1 MEKILGIDTG
11 TNSLGWA
18 IVEKHDEEYKLLEK
32 GVNIFQE
39 GVKIEKG
46 IELSKAAERTEH
58 RSTRVRYYRIKIRKI
73 RLLKILSDHQLCP
86 HVSSQE
92 LSLWRHRNIYPK
104 NELLLQWESTD
115 DEVDKNPY
123 TFRYKCLTEK
133 LDLTDPTQRYILG
146 RALYHINQRRGFLSN
161 RKSEDSEEDGTVKTG
176 INDLTQAIENAGCKY
191 LGEYFYHLYHK
202 GEKIRNHYTARN
214 EHYLKEFKAI
224 CEKQQLDDSLV
235 KELENAIFFQRPLK
249 SQKGLVGHCV
259 FEPKKTK
266 CPASHPLFEE
276 FRMLQFVNNIK
287 IQTPH
292 DNELRPLNEEERE
305 KILPKFFRKTK
316 TSFAFEDIAK
326 ELAGKNKYAYYK
338 DPKGKPYL
346 FNYHMDTSV
355 SGCPL
360 TAGLKDI
367 FGEDWINAV
376 SEVYDKAEGKSQQ
389 QIMNDI
395 WHVLFDFSDK
405 EHIEAFGRNHLQLN
419 EEDAKKFSNIK
430 VHSDYASLSL
440 KAICKIL
447 PYLRMGLIY
456 PIATFFG
463 NLEEVIPADIW
474 GIKENRK
481 QMVEELLVAISD
493 KDNNPAD
500 QRTTEQCIKDYL
512 INNDH
517 WRVNKEATNK
527 LYHPSMIESY
537 PHVPENENKL
547 GSPRINS
554 VRNPMAMRSL
564 FRMRHVINTLL
575 AEGKID
581 RDTTI
586 HIEFARELNDANKRQ
601 ALYRYN
607 RENENERKKA
617 KDEIIKL
624 YKEATSKDIEPTDT
638 DILKYLLWEEQ
649 KHKCIYTDEEI
660 GISDFIGENPKYDIE
675 HTIPRSVGG
684 DSTMMNLTLCNS
696 KFNREIKQTSLPSQL
711 SNHEDIL
718 LRIEEWKKKYEDL
731 DKRIRKTR
739 TSSSMSKEQKD
750 RKIQERNYLKL
761 RRDYWYGKYQ
771 RFVMSNVPEGFSRRQ
786 GANIGVISKYGRLY
800 LKSFFNKVFVVKG
813 LATSD
818 FRKIWGIQDIY
829 SKKERVNH
837 VHHCIDAIVIAC
849 IGPGEYNKLAEYYHD
864 EENHKWYGAS
874 KGRFDTPWP
883 TFATDINKIQQEII
897 VAHHTA
903 DNMAKKGKHKIL
915 LKGKK
920 VWANGDTARTS
931 LHLDT
936 YYGAIEQDGVVKYV
950 VRKPLDENFKES
962 DVKNIVDETVK
973 EIVQNAIN
981 EHGNLKKAIAAGIWM
996 NKEKG
1001 IAIKKV
1007 RCFTPSVTRPLH
1019 IRQQRD
1025 LSPKEYK
1032 QQFHVM
1038 NDTNYAM
1045 AIYIGRDKKGKEKRA
1060 FEMINNLDASRYFR
1074 SSNDKEAVGHNLVPL
1089 SKKDYPL
1096 TYVLKKGTMVLL
1108 YGNTPEEIQEC
1119 TKEELIKRLYKITGL
1134 SSTVI
1139 NGCDYGSITMQHSQE
1154 ARPSGELKAKNGAYK
1169 NQENFRSKI
1178 TMYHT
1183 QIKALVEGYDFNIN
1197 DIGEIKML
1205 R

>member
-235 KELENAIFFQRPLK
+235 KKLENAIFFQRPLK

-287 IQTPH
+287 IQTH

-338 DPKGKPYL
+338 DPKGKTYL

-481 QMVEELLVAISD
+481 QIVEELLVAISD
-493 KDNNPAD
+493 KD
-500 QRTTEQCIKDYL
+500 
-512 INNDH
+512 
-517 WRVNKEATNK
+517 
-527 LYHPSMIESY
+527 
-537 PHVPENENKL
+537 
-547 GSPRINS
+547 
-554 VRNPMAMRSL
+554 
-564 FRMRHVINTLL
+564 
-575 AEGKID
+575 
-581 RDTTI
+581 
-586 HIEFARELNDANKRQ
+586 
-601 ALYRYN
+601 
-607 RENENERKKA
+607 
-617 KDEIIKL
+617 II
-624 YKEATSKDIEPTDT
+624 
-638 DILKYLLWEEQ
+638 
-649 KHKCIYTDEEI
+649 C
-660 GISDFIGENPKYDIE
+660 
-675 HTIPRSVGG
+675 V
-684 DSTMMNLTLCNS
+684 
-696 KFNREIKQTSLPSQL
+696 
-711 SNHEDIL
+711 
-718 LRIEEWKKKYEDL
+718 
-731 DKRIRKTR
+731 
-739 TSSSMSKEQKD
+739 
-750 RKIQERNYLKL
+750 
-761 RRDYWYGKYQ
+761 
-771 RFVMSNVPEGFSRRQ
+771 
-786 GANIGVISKYGRLY
+786 
-800 LKSFFNKVFVVKG
+800 
-813 LATSD
+813 
-818 FRKIWGIQDIY
+818 
-829 SKKERVNH
+829 
-837 VHHCIDAIVIAC
+837 
-849 IGPGEYNKLAEYYHD
+849 
-864 EENHKWYGAS
+864 
-874 KGRFDTPWP
+874 
-883 TFATDINKIQQEII
+883 
-897 VAHHTA
+897 
-903 DNMAKKGKHKIL
+903 
-915 LKGKK
+915 
-920 VWANGDTARTS
+920 
-931 LHLDT
+931 
-936 YYGAIEQDGVVKYV
+936 
-950 VRKPLDENFKES
+950 
-962 DVKNIVDETVK
+962 
-973 EIVQNAIN
+973 
-981 EHGNLKKAIAAGIWM
+981 
-996 NKEKG
+996 
-1001 IAIKKV
+1001 
-1007 RCFTPSVTRPLH
+1007 
-1019 IRQQRD
+1019 
-1025 LSPKEYK
+1025 
-1032 QQFHVM
+1032 
-1038 NDTNYAM
+1038 
-1045 AIYIGRDKKGKEKRA
+1045 
-1060 FEMINNLDASRYFR
+1060 
-1074 SSNDKEAVGHNLVPL
+1074 
-1089 SKKDYPL
+1089 
-1096 TYVLKKGTMVLL
+1096 
-1108 YGNTPEEIQEC
+1108 
-1119 TKEELIKRLYKITGL
+1119 
-1134 SSTVI
+1134 
-1139 NGCDYGSITMQHSQE
+1139 
-1154 ARPSGELKAKNGAYK
+1154 
-1169 NQENFRSKI
+1169 
-1178 TMYHT
+1178 
-1183 QIKALVEGYDFNIN
+1183 
-1197 DIGEIKML
+1197 
-1205 R
+1205 